1 MNVQLRKDH
10 NDLILQWFDPLSQ
23 ATMIHQTRQ
32 HEDEQEIDID
42 GNLEDLLLEFH
53 RSFHPVL

>member
-1 MNVQLRKDH
+1 
-10 NDLILQWFDPLSQ
+10 
-23 ATMIHQTRQ
+23 MIHQTRQ